1 MMLKKIFIV
10 AAAAST
16 LAGCDSCSGKKT
28 QTTGTESAAPVSS
41 EASPAAPVE
50 STNVPTPAPEAAP
63 APTVEGAALQDAAAP
78 TEAAA
83 IGGSEA
89 TAEATA
95 PTTSPEA
102 APAPA
107 TEAAAAPA
115 PAAAPA
121 AAPKNYKFES
131 TDIKVGSGDTAAD
144 GKTVTIHY
152 VGTFDNGAKFD
163 SSIDRESP
171 LSFVLGKGE
180 QIKGWDQGIKGM
192 KVGGKRKLVIPP
204 ELGYGKTGVKGV
216 IPPDSTLFFEVELL
230 SVK

>member
-1 MMLKKIFIV
+1 MLKKLFLV

-28 QTTGTESAAPVSS
+28 PTASTEPAAPVSS
-41 EASPAAPVE
+41 EASPAPVATPDMAAPA
-50 STNVPTPAPEAAP
+50 PDAAPAPAPEAA
-63 APTVEGAALQDAAAP
+63 ALQETAP
-78 TEAAA
+78 TEA
-83 IGGSEA
+83 
-89 TAEATA
+89 T
-95 PTTSPEA
+95 
-102 APAPA
+102 APA
-107 TEAAAAPA
+107 TGEVGTEGAATTAAAAPA
-115 PAAAPA
+115 AEPAAAAPAAEPAAAPA
-121 AAPKNYKFES
+121 AAPAPAKTYKFES
-131 TDIKVGSGDTAAD
+131 TDIKVGAGDTATD
-144 GKTVTIHY
+144 GKTITIHY

-204 ELGYGKTGVKGV
+204 ELGYGKNGVKGV